1 MVSAQ
6 RADGSW
12 ADVVGEGRLSRFI
25 LICLGVWISAADSMV
40 TATIMPSVGADL
52 GGYAYFGWATAGFLL
67 GSVMAGA
74 SSGLLALRFGLR
86 RATAAAAML
95 YAVGCAL
102 SAGGPDIASFLVG
115 RVLQGL
121 GGGWVVGF
129 CSVAIGLMFPDRLL
143 PRVYASITAIWG
155 VASLLGP
162 LIGGIFADLGA
173 WRWVFWLFA
182 IQGVGVAWAAFVML
196 PRGDQGDD
204 GAKVAWPQLAL
215 IAAGVAAIGLADM
228 AHDFVRSGLLTTLGV
243 ALLIAMVWLD
253 GRSSV
258 RLLPKGAGDLTTIP
272 GAGFAAMFLL
282 TVASMGFAIYGPAI
296 LQKLAGLTAL
306 EAGYVIAGEAAAW
319 TVMGLMVAHLTG
331 AWPVRMIRLGAVVAT
346 LGVLF
351 AALTMPSASVVGVV
365 VAGLFLGGG
374 FGLSWAFMSQ
384 RILASLP
391 EGEERAIG
399 AAGMT
404 TVRLTGSAV
413 GAAAA
418 GAVANLVGFSG
429 GLTEASAHAAGLWVF
444 VSVLPLAA
452 LGVWC
457 AFKLT
462 WARAG

>member
-40 TATIMPSVGADL
+40 TATIMPSVGADV

>member
-1 MVSAQ
+1 MSMA

-12 ADVVGEGRLSRFI
+12 ADVVGEGRLPRFV

-86 RATAAAAML
+86 RATAAAAVL
-95 YAVGCAL
+95 YALGCAL
-102 SAGGPDIASFLVG
+102 SAAGPDMASFLIG
-115 RVLQGL
+115 RVLQGV

-143 PRVYASITAIWG
+143 PRVYASVTAIWG

-162 LIGGIFADLGA
+162 MIGGIFADLDA

-196 PRGDQGDD
+196 PRGDQGD
-204 GAKVAWPQLAL
+204 ASARVAWPQLAL
-215 IAAGVAAIGLADM
+215 IAAGVGAIGLADI
-228 AHDFVRSGLLTTLGV
+228 AHDFARSS
-243 ALLIAMVWLD
+243 LLIALGVLLLLAMVWMD
-253 GRSSV
+253 GRARV
-258 RLLPKGAGDLTTIP
+258 RLLPKGAGNLASIP
-272 GAGFAAMFLL
+272 GAGFATMFLL
-282 TVASMGFAIYGPAI
+282 TVASMGYAIYGPAI
-296 LQKLAGLTAL
+296 LQQLAGLSAL
-306 EAGYVIAGEAAAW
+306 QAGYVVAVEALAW
-319 TVMGLMVAHLTG
+319 TALGLLVAHLTG

-346 LGVLF
+346 LGV
-351 AALTMPSASVVGVV
+351 ALGALVFPPASVAGVV
-365 VAGLFLGGG
+365 AAGALLGGG

-384 RILASLP
+384 RVLASLP

-399 AAGMT
+399 AAAMT

-429 GLTEASAHAAGLWVF
+429 GLTDASAQAAGLWVF
-444 VSVLPLAA
+444 ATVVPVSA
-452 LGVWC
+452 LGVVC
-457 AFKLT
+457 AWRLT
-462 WARAG
+462 ATRA